1 MAGPWE
7 RVDEI
12 AAAKKTAPAATAKP
26 PWERI
31 DEIAAQKDR
40 DPRLGPRY
48 GTQEKPGPDLPPE
61 VAEKRAGIVQPYRQ
75 QPGGDTDAK
84 TLFEQREKLPK
95 GSPEYVD
102 MTKRIARAQTR
113 RDDEATVSGLP
124 IGRIGGGVKSITE
137 KGVMPVAK
145 AAHDAGFVMTPAMV
159 TKSPGIINKVLAGVG
174 GKIKTQQEASVQNA
188 ERATTMARSSLGIP
202 LGKELNETT
211 YKTFRE
217 QQGRHYAAISKA
229 VPKLELDNDFLT
241 DMTKMLDRD
250 PQAAALWPDIVKNP
264 QVEKLV
270 DGLMSQEKFDTS
282 AGMFLVRSLRR
293 QGIQNMKAVG
303 DAEKNELGLMQRKAA
318 DAVDALIERTLAKSG
333 KAGLATE
340 YRIARQ
346 RIAQSYDLEAAT
358 DPATGMVD
366 GMKLAAL
373 KMRGRPL
380 SGNLDAIADAALAFR
395 PAFQNP
401 ARFGGVEDHS
411 VLDFFGMASAAL
423 HGNLPAAAGV
433 GAGIIGRPAARRAV
447 LSPSRQDAMF
457 RERPKPGEPRE
468 YPNVP
473 AGSAVPYGE
482 DDDEVENRRVISE
495 RHIPADQ

>member
-12 AAAKKTAPAATAKP
+12 TAAKNAAPTATTKP
-26 PWERI
+26 PWERV
-31 DEIAAQKDR
+31 DEIAATKDR
-40 DPRLGPRY
+40 DPRLGPQY
-48 GTQEKPGPDLPPE
+48 GTQEKPGADLPPD
-61 VAEKRAGIVQPYRQ
+61 VAEKRAGLVQPYRQ
-75 QPGGDTDAK
+75 QPAGEVDQKA
-84 TLFEQREKLPK
+84 LFEQREKLPK

-102 MTKRIARAQTR
+102 LTKRIAGAQTGR
-113 RDDEATVSGLP
+113 VEEAATYASP
-124 IGRIGGGVKSITE
+124 GRIGGGVKGAVESAV
-137 KGVMPVAK
+137 KPAAK
-145 AAHDAGFVMTPAMV
+145 AAHEAGFVMTPAMV

-217 QQGRHYAAISKA
+217 QQGRHYSAISKA
-229 VPKLELDNDFLT
+229 LPKVSLDEGFEA
-241 DMTKMLDRD
+241 DMVNMLDRD
-250 PQAAALWPDIVKNP
+250 PKAAELWPDIVKNP
-264 QVEKLV
+264 QVEGLV
-270 DGLMSQEKFDTS
+270 KSLRSQTTMDTS

-293 QGIQNMKAVG
+293 QGITNMKALG
-303 DAEKNELGLMQRKAA
+303 DPEKNELGLMQRRGA
-318 DAVDALIERTLAKSG
+318 DALDAMIERNLAKAG
-333 KAGLATE
+333 KGNLATE

-433 GAGIIGRPAARRAV
+433 GAGIMGRPAARRAV

-457 RERPKPGEPRE
+457 RSRGKPGEPRE

-473 AGSAVPYGE
+473 VGSAVPTGGDE
-482 DDDEVENRRVISE
+482 DDEVENRRVISE